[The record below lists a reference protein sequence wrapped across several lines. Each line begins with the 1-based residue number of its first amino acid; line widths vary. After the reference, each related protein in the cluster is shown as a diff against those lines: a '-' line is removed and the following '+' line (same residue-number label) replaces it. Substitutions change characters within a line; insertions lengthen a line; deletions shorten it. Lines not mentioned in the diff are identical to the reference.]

1 MTNRFF
7 VPALV
12 LVFFIITPTA
22 LSARNLE
29 LEQKMK
35 SAFEAGELSGLHSVL
50 VMRKGEVFAEVY
62 LEGSDEKWG
71 KPLGKRQHDRTT
83 LHDLRSVTKSIVGL
97 LYGIALAEGMVAE
110 IDECLVCQFPEYQDL
125 AADPERRKIL
135 IRHALS
141 MRMGTEWNEEL
152 PYSNPGNS
160 EIAMELA
167 EDRYRFVLDRPLVQE
182 PGEGWTYNGGATAII
197 AHLIAKGTGKK
208 LDQYAKEKLFDPLNI
223 TNYEWVRG
231 FDGEPS
237 AASGLRLNAHD
248 LAKVG
253 QLILANGK
261 INGKQAI
268 PASWLQASFTP
279 GSTLRSGLRYG
290 YFWWLAPRGS
300 PPRWVA
306 GFGNGGQRLSINKKF
321 ETVIVVFAGNYNK
334 PGAWKLPVKIIVD
347 FLVPALER

>member
-7 VPALV
+7 VLALV
-12 LVFFIITPTA
+12 LVFFITTPTA
-22 LSARNLE
+22 LAARNLE

-50 VMRKGEVFAEVY
+50 VMRKGEIFAEVY
-62 LEGSDEKWG
+62 LEGSDQKWG
-71 KPLGKRQHDRTT
+71 KPLGKRQHDPTT

-97 LYGIALAEGMVAE
+97 LYGIALSEGLVAE
-110 IDECLVCQFPEYQDL
+110 IHECLVCQFPEYQDL

-152 PYSNPGNS
+152 PYSNPKNS

-167 EDRYRFVLDRPLVQE
+167 EDRYRFVLDRALVQE

-208 LDQYAKEKLFDPLNI
+208 VDQYAKEKLFDPLNI

-237 AASGLRLNAHD
+237 AASGLRLNTHD

-253 QLILANGK
+253 QMILAKGK
-261 INGKQAI
+261 INGKQVI

-279 GSTLRSGLRYG
+279 RSTLRSGLRYG
-290 YFWWLAPRGS
+290 YFWWLAQRGS

-334 PGAWKLPVKIIVD
+334 PDAWKLPVKIIVD